1 MPTFLYTKIVK
12 GGILSAIMKERIISG
27 VLGAIFFLLI
37 LWLGSWWY
45 SVLIWILASICFLE
59 YCRLFGLSYRKPQ
72 VILGLLFVWL
82 IIVSGLKTQFG
93 LESVALFENTNIII
107 LALVIF
113 LALLVFSR
121 NQFDIYQMAHLF
133 IGTIYIGLGF
143 SYMIKIIWQP
153 DGLMWSLFVLLIIW
167 ANDTGAYFTGKNLG
181 KRKLWPSISP
191 NKTIEGSIGGIV
203 LGVIVSGVF
212 SYVCPQIWTMGHAII
227 LGLLI
232 SIVGQLGDL
241 VESAIKRS
249 TGTKDSGRIMPGHGG
264 VFDRFDS
271 IIFTYLILQIFTS
284 TF

>member
-1 MPTFLYTKIVK
+1 
-12 GGILSAIMKERIISG
+12 MKERIISG
-27 VLGAIFFLLI
+27 VLGASFFLLV

-45 SVLIWILASICFLE
+45 SVFIWILASICFLE
-59 YCRLFGLSYRKPQ
+59 YCRLFGYSHRKPQ
-72 VILGLLFVWL
+72 VILGLVFVTW
-82 IIVSGLKTQFG
+82 IIIAGLRKQLG
-93 LESVALFENTNIII
+93 IESIALFQSLNMLVFI
-107 LALVIF
+107 LVIF

-143 SYMIKIIWQP
+143 SYMINIIWHA
-153 DGLMWSLFVLLIIW
+153 DGFIWSLFILLIIW

-191 NKTIEGSIGGIV
+191 NKTVEGSIGGIL
-203 LGVIVSGVF
+203 LGLIVSGIF
-212 SYVCPQIWTMGHAII
+212 GYFFPQVWSIGYALG

-232 SIVGQLGDL
+232 SVVGQLGDL

-249 TGTKDSGRIMPGHGG
+249 TGTKDSGRILPGHGG

-271 IIFTYLILQIFTS
+271 LIFTYLILQIFTGL
-284 TF
+284 F